1 MTDKM
6 IDNIKGMELEPLS
19 AADDQ
24 LLQAFFA
31 DNRMEEIPDDGFS
44 DRVMQALSALE
55 QEKTMLALEQKKTV
69 LSLEQEKTVLT
80 LEQKQALAKRRRL
93 EHLWTATCVAVGIV
107 AAVVC
112 QGWEQ
117 IQGWLFSMK
126 IDFLLTGSRA
136 LTHVADAITPTQNL
150 LMMLAGL
157 LVLVMVWGYNEL
169 ADAR

>member
-6 IDNIKGMELEPLS
+6 IDNMNGMELEPLS
-19 AADDQ
+19 ATDDQ

-31 DNRMEEIPDDGFS
+31 DNKMEEVPDDGFS
-44 DRVMQALSALE
+44 DRVM
-55 QEKTMLALEQKKTV
+55 
-69 LSLEQEKTVLT
+69 
-80 LEQKQALAKRRRL
+80 QALAKRRRL
-93 EHLWTATCVAVGIV
+93 EHLWTAACVAVGIV

-136 LTHVADAITPTQNL
+136 LTHLADAITPTQNL
-150 LMMLAGL
+150 LMMLAGIV
-157 LVLVMVWGYNEL
+157 VLVMVWGYNEL

>member
-1 MTDKM
+1 MVMTDKM
-6 IDNIKGMELEPLS
+6 IDNIKGMEFEPLS
-19 AADDQ
+19 ATDDQ

-31 DNRMEEIPDDGFS
+31 DNRMEEVPDDGFS
-44 DRVMQALSALE
+44 DRVMQALPALD
-55 QEKTMLALEQKKTV
+55 QEKTVLA
-69 LSLEQEKTVLT
+69 LEQEKTVLT
-80 LEQKQALAKRRRL
+80 LEQEQAWAKRRRL
-93 EHLWTATCVAVGIV
+93 EHLWTAACVAVGIV

-150 LMMLAGL
+150 LMMLAGII
-157 LVLVMVWGYNEL
+157 VLVMVWGYNEV

>member
-6 IDNIKGMELEPLS
+6 IDNMNGMELEPLS
-19 AADDQ
+19 ATDDQ

-31 DNRMEEIPDDGFS
+31 DNKMEEVPDDGFS
-44 DRVMQALSALE
+44 DRVM
-55 QEKTMLALEQKKTV
+55 
-69 LSLEQEKTVLT
+69 
-80 LEQKQALAKRRRL
+80 QALAKRRRL
-93 EHLWTATCVAVGIV
+93 EHLWTAACVAVGIV

-136 LTHVADAITPTQNL
+136 LTHLTDAITQT
-150 LMMLAGL
+150 
-157 LVLVMVWGYNEL
+157 
-169 ADAR
+169 